1 MQPSVKIPV
10 SVDAEF
16 APRKFALGCGF
27 PISQMV
33 WGICIYTPHRE
44 MEHPWGP
51 LWNFPGGPSR
61 GLWARRVNDA

>member
-27 PISQMV
+27 PLSQMV
-33 WGICIYTPHRE
+33 WGICIYTPTAKWNIHVGRYGTLPGTHRAAS
-44 MEHPWGP
+44 G
-51 LWNFPGGPSR
+51 R
-61 GLWARRVNDA
+61 GA

>member
-27 PISQMV
+27 PLSQMV
-33 WGICIYTPHRE
+33 WGICIYTPTAKWNIHGAV
-44 MEHPWGP
+44 MELSRRPTARP
-51 LWNFPGGPSR
+51 LGAASE
-61 GLWARRVNDA
+61 